1 MSGPSPNKALEVM
14 KALEKIDAPMMRS
27 KKFIGF
33 MVIEIS
39 WKILLAY
46 AIYADMSSTVLMSMI
61 AAAGTTETAFMG
73 AQAWHDKHVKGAKA
87 NALNGSVTK
96 ALDIVEEPELE
107 PDPTEEEDAD
117 EAA

>member
-1 MSGPSPNKALEVM
+1 MAGSNPSKALEVM
-14 KALEKIDAPMMRS
+14 KALEKIDGPMFQS

-33 MVIEIS
+33 MVIELS
-39 WKILLAY
+39 WKLLLAY

-87 NALNGSVTK
+87 TALNGSVTK
-96 ALDIVEEPELE
+96 ALDIVSEDEG
-107 PDPTEEEDAD
+107 EEDS
-117 EAA
+117 